1 MKAPATGLYF
11 YSFFIIFVQ
20 ATVYCKVSL
29 NMKTILLL
37 LPALLLGGFLSAQS
51 LMLNGNIVIN
61 ETTPEGTRLII
72 TKNGEQID
80 TQTLNRKGH
89 FDLKLALGA
98 DYKLSFE
105 KAGYIT
111 KIVNVNTEVP
121 EEILE
126 SNPNF
131 PPVKLIINLLPM
143 VSGVDLTIFEQPIAI
158 LAYNPELDDFTFD
171 KDYSG
176 RIKTKVAQTEQ
187 EIRRK
192 ANEQSKA
199 SLEKERR
206 FAELI
211 SKGQQ
216 SYDRK
221 EWAAAITAWT
231 EALQIKPAEEE
242 VKRKITAARQEAE
255 LDEARRSIELQNA
268 QTYKMLIAS
277 ADSLFKLKHYEPSR
291 EKYLAA
297 AKLKPQE
304 NYPEAKIKEIDSLLG
319 ALAREEAETQ
329 KRLAATEAEYQ
340 KTISMAEQAFNA
352 QKYTDAINSF
362 QQALALKPQETYPA
376 EMITKATAAIA
387 DIQKKQAEEA
397 EHQRIE
403 TEKRN
408 ARRNKYDI
416 LIAEA
421 DAAFKNFNYSL
432 ARLRYVEA
440 DELQIGEPYPKK
452 QIQAIDNIINSSKYK
467 NQLAE
472 YNKNKTL
479 AEKNRE
485 AKNYASAKVYYQKAL
500 GILPIDKDD
509 INSKLAEIEKLIET
523 EQLAAIEK
531 EYQTHISKAD
541 KAFHEKAYAVA
552 KYYYQ
557 KALEVKINDKYA
569 AAQLREVE
577 KNIGERQEKE
587 AEL

>member
-37 LPALLLGGFLSAQS
+37 LPILFLGSFLSAQS
-51 LMLNGNIVIN
+51 LLLNGNIVIN
-61 ETTPEGTRLII
+61 ETTPEGARLII

-89 FDLKLALGA
+89 FELKLALGA

-171 KDYSG
+171 KDYSN
-176 RIKTKVAQTEQ
+176 RIKTQVAQAEQ

-242 VKRKITAARQEAE
+242 VKRKIVAARQETE
-255 LDEARRSIELQNA
+255 LDKARRSIELQNE

-304 NYPEAKIKEIDSLLG
+304 NYPEAKMKEIDSLLG
-319 ALAREEAETQ
+319 ALAREQAETQ
-329 KRLAATEAEYQ
+329 KRLAATEADYQ
-340 KTISMAEQAFNA
+340 KIISMAEQAFNA
-352 QKYTDAINSF
+352 QKYTEAISSF
-362 QQALALKPQETYPA
+362 RQALTLKPQETYPA
-376 EMITKATAAIA
+376 EMISKAAAAIA

-397 EHQRIE
+397 E
-403 TEKRN
+403 KRN
-408 ARRNKYDI
+408 ARKNKYDI

-509 INSKLAEIEKLIET
+509 INSKLAEIEKLIEA

-531 EYQTHISKAD
+531 EYQAHISKAD